1 MFYILHGEE
10 EFGLSEELARLR
22 AIMAE
27 DDPAMAELNTS
38 MLDGDRLTLG
48 ELRHACDAIPFMTDR
63 RLVVVNGL
71 LSRLAPK
78 DRRAGQDGPGIE
90 EPAANRALRDELAAY
105 LPNLPP
111 TTRLVFVEG
120 QELKPKHPILKVAQA
135 EGKKEKA
142 FVKVF
147 KKPKGRK
154 LAGWIRERVKSKG
167 GRIDGEATEMLAA
180 LVGSDL
186 RGLEQELDKLLLYT
200 EGQAVTAQDVRL
212 LVSRSRETSIFDL
225 VDCVGRRETGRALR
239 LLHFLQDEGETPLYL
254 LAMLARQVRILIQV
268 SEMGAQGL
276 TQAEM
281 VKRLKVHSFVV
292 EKGVA
297 QARNFTLPQL
307 EEAHQRLVETDW
319 AIKRGDV
326 EPEVALD
333 MLVVGLTRVE
343 DTDSHR
349 S

>member
-38 MLDGDRLTLG
+38 LLDGDRLTLG

-63 RLVVVNGL
+63 RLVVVKGL
-71 LSRLAPK
+71 LSRLSPGG
-78 DRRAGQDGPGIE
+78 RGAGQAATGGE
-90 EPAANRALRDELAAY
+90 EPAANRAFRDDLAAY

-111 TTRLVFVEG
+111 TTRLVFVEDR
-120 QELKPKHPILKVAQA
+120 ELPSNHPILKVAQA

-142 FVKVF
+142 FIKLC
-147 KKPKGRK
+147 KKPKDWE
-154 LAGWIRERVKSKG
+154 LPNWIRQRVRSKHG
-167 GRIDGEATEMLAA
+167 NIDGEATEVLAA

-186 RGLEQELDKLLLYT
+186 RLLDQELDKLLIYT
-200 EGQAVTAQDVRL
+200 DGQAVAAQDVRL

-225 VDCVGRRETGRALR
+225 VDNVGRRETGRALR
-239 LLHFLQDEGETPLYL
+239 LLHHLLDEGEPPPYL

-268 SEMGAQGL
+268 SELQAQGL
-276 TQAEM
+276 TPDQMA
-281 VKRLKVHSFVV
+281 KRLKLHPFVV
-292 EKGVA
+292 KKGIA
-297 QARNFTLPQL
+297 QAQNFKLHQL

-319 AIKRGDV
+319 SIKRGDV
-326 EPEVALD
+326 EAVVALD
-333 MLVVGLTRVE
+333 MLVVGLTKA
-343 DTDSHR
+343 
-349 S
+349 

>member
-1 MFYILHGEE
+1 MFYILHGDE

-63 RLVVVNGL
+63 RLVVVKGL
-71 LSRLAPK
+71 LGRLSPGSR
-78 DRRAGQDGPGIE
+78 RSGQAATEGE
-90 EPAANRALRDELAAY
+90 EPAANRTLREELAAY

-111 TTRLVFVEG
+111 TTRLVFVEDR
-120 QELKPKHPILKVAQA
+120 ELPSSHPILKVAEA

-142 FVKVF
+142 FVKLCSR
-147 KKPKGRK
+147 PKEWE
-154 LAGWIRERVKSKG
+154 LAGWIRQRVQSKG
-167 GRIDGEATEMLAA
+167 GDIDREAAEMLAA

-186 RGLEQELDKLLLYT
+186 RTLDQELEKLLVYT
-200 EGQAVTAQDVRL
+200 DGQAIAAQDVRL
-212 LVSRSRETSIFDL
+212 LVSRSRESSVFDL

-239 LLHFLQDEGETPLYL
+239 LLHHLLDEGEPPAYL

-268 SEMGAQGL
+268 SELQAQRL
-276 TQAEM
+276 TQDEM
-281 VKRLKVHSFVV
+281 VKRLKVHPYVV
-292 EKGVA
+292 KKGIA
-297 QARNFTLPQL
+297 QAQNFTLPQL
-307 EEAHQRLVETDW
+307 EAAHQRLVETDW
-319 AIKRGDV
+319 SIKRGDV
-326 EPEVALD
+326 ELVVALD
-333 MLVVGLTRVE
+333 MLVV
-343 DTDSHR
+343 SI

>member
-10 EFGLSEELARLR
+10 DFGLSEELARLR

-63 RLVVVNGL
+63 RLVVVTGL
-71 LSRLAPK
+71 LSRLS
-78 DRRAGQDGPGIE
+78 PGGRGTKGE
-90 EPAANRALRDELAAY
+90 EPAANRAFREELEAY

-111 TTRLVFVEG
+111 TARLVFVED
-120 QELKPKHPILKVAQA
+120 QELPPKHPILKVAGA

-147 KKPKGRK
+147 KKPKDWE
-154 LAGWIRERVKSKG
+154 LTHWIRERVQSKG
-167 GRIDGEATEMLAA
+167 GRIDGEATEVLAA

-186 RGLEQELDKLLLYT
+186 RVLDQELEKLLLYT
-200 EGQAVTAQDVRL
+200 DGQPVTAGAVRL

-239 LLHFLQDEGETPLYL
+239 LLHHLLDEGEMPPYL

-268 SEMGAQGL
+268 SELGAQGL
-276 TQAEM
+276 AQDEM
-281 VKRLKVHSFVV
+281 AKRLKVHPYVV
-292 EKGVA
+292 KKGVA
-297 QARNFTLPQL
+297 QAQNFQMAQL

-319 AIKRGDV
+319 SIKRGDV
-326 EPEVALD
+326 EPVVALD
-333 MLVVGLTRVE
+333 MLLVGLTRGE

-349 S
+349 SSQI